1 MGPKVKEEKAK
12 PLHSPLLSR
21 LLPPPHFFF
30 LLLPWLLISLQNP
43 ILSQCHHTPVI
54 FSFGDSNSD
63 TGGLV
68 GGLSFPVNFP
78 NGCTFFRRSTGRLS
92 DGRLIIDILCKSL
105 HPTTTLGSHFFFQCG
120 GWEGGF
126 RRRVGSCLRG
136 TATVE
141 KKELN
146 RTVRGT
152 VRFIRLPGRTTD
164 LTGLKTFQPK

>member
-63 TGGLV
+63 TSNLV
-68 GGLSFPVNFP
+68 SGFSFPINFP
-78 NGCTFFRRSTGRLS
+78 NGRTIFCKSTGCLS
-92 DGRLIIDILCKSL
+92 DRRLIIDLLCKSP
-105 HPTTTLGSHFFFQCG
+105 HPTTTLDSHFFFQCG
-120 GWEGGF
+120 EWEGGF
-126 RRRVGSCLRG
+126 LGRAGSCRRRWRGRGAFPTARDNKRGLFYRGWGSCRRG
-136 TATVE
+136 TTTVE
-141 KKELN
+141 KKN
-146 RTVRGT
+146 
-152 VRFIRLPGRTTD
+152 
-164 LTGLKTFQPK
+164 